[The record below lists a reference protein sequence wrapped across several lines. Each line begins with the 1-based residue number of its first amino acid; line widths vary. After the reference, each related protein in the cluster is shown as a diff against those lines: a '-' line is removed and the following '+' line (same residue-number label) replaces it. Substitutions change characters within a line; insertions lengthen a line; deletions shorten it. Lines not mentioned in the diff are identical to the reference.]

1 MAQTAA
7 LQASNLIGDSRGLT
21 RVWNELA
28 GDVGHPLAEL
38 TPNKKYGRGV

>member
-7 LQASNLIGDSRGLT
+7 LPASNLNGESRGLT

-28 GDVGHPLAEL
+28 GDAGHPLAEL
-38 TPNKKYGRGV
+38 NPNKKYGRGE